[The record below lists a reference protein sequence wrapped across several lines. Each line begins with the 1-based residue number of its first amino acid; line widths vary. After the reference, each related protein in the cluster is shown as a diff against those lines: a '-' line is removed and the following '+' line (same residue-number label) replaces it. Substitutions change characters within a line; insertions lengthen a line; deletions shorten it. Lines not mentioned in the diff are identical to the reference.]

1 MPFRRS
7 ALCFG
12 LVAATAG
19 CILASRAAAES
30 PARLEIK
37 PGDRIVMIGNT
48 LAERMLYH
56 GHFETLLY
64 SRFPAYKLYVRNLGW
79 SADELTMRLRTA
91 SFQDHG
97 HELSDHKPTVVLAF
111 FGFNESFQG
120 ERGLAKFEKDLEA
133 FIVTMT
139 KATKETNVPAPRL
152 AVISPIA
159 NEDLSERNLSAG
171 KQNNAGI
178 KLYTEAMRKLSTKY
192 GVVFVDLFAPTEKLM
207 SDSAGKRLTFNG
219 IHLTESGD
227 ERVAAILDE
236 SLFGPRSKDTKTDL
250 KLLRAAVLE
259 KNRQFWFDY
268 RACNAYYI
276 YGGRKNPFGV
286 VNFPPEFAKLRKM
299 IAKREE
305 RIWAVA
311 QGQEVTAEIDDGDTG
326 ELPKTETNFTAKISL
341 RTPEEQIKSFKLPA
355 GYEINLFASEVEFPD
370 LAKPAQF
377 TFDARGRM
385 WLTTMPGYPHYTPGE
400 PVSDKVLIL
409 EDTDNDGRAD
419 KSTVFA
425 DGLYL
430 PTGLELGDKGCYVA
444 EQRHLLFV
452 RDTDGDDRADTKEIV
467 LHGFDSSDSHHSI
480 SAFTWGPGGELYFQE
495 GTFNQSQIETPNGSQ
510 RCSDAGVFRYDPKR
524 ERFDVYI
531 SYPFA
536 NPWGHVFDGWGQNF
550 VADASPGANY
560 FAAAFSGAVDYPR
573 KHPNMK
579 QFLEKQWRPTC
590 GCELVSSRNFPDE
603 VQGDYLLNNDI
614 GFQGTLQYRM
624 REEDSG
630 FAATPV
636 EPLLRSSDPSHRPV
650 DIKFGPDGALYIC
663 DWYNPLVG
671 HMQHSIRDPNRDRTR
686 GRIWRIRYKD
696 RPLVTPPSIVGE
708 PIPALLDLLKTYEDR
723 TRYTVRREL
732 RDRDTKEVLAAVDR
746 WIAGLDEKDEAYWH
760 GLLEALWVQQSHDSV
775 DRELLRKL
783 LRCPEPRARAA
794 ATRVLCYSHHRVDDP
809 LTLLQTQINDEH
821 PRVRL
826 EATRALSFFDGLA
839 AEKAIEIAVEGLL
852 HPQDEYLDYAMKE
865 TMATLEGRVKRL
877 AK

>member
-1 MPFRRS
+1 MTSRPLALRLVLS
-7 ALCFG
+7 AAIALCFFS
-12 LVAATAG
+12 AQ
-19 CILASRAAAES
+19 SRADS
-30 PARLEIK
+30 PQHLEIK
-37 PGDRIVMIGNT
+37 PNDRIVMLGNT

-64 SRFPAYKLYVRNLGW
+64 SRFPEHNLYVRNLGW
-79 SADELTMRLRTA
+79 SADELTLKLRTA
-91 SFQDHG
+91 SFHDHG
-97 HELSDHKPTVVLAF
+97 HELHDHKPTVVLAF

-120 ERGLAKFEKDLEA
+120 ERGLEKFAKELEA
-133 FIVTMT
+133 FIVTT
-139 KATKETNVPAPRL
+139 TGATKDTTTPHPRL

-159 NEDLSERNLSAG
+159 NEDLTERGLSAG
-171 KQNNAGI
+171 KQNNARI
-178 KLYTEAMRKLSTKY
+178 KTYTEVMRKLSAQY
-192 GVVFVDLFAPTEKLM
+192 GVVFVDLFAQTEKPM
-207 SDSAGKRLTFNG
+207 SDSAGKRFTFNG
-219 IHLTESGD
+219 IHLNESGD
-227 ERVAAILDE
+227 ERVAAMLDE
-236 SLFGPRSKDTKTDL
+236 SLFGARPSDSKADL
-250 KLLRAAVLE
+250 KKLRAEVLE

-268 RACNAYYI
+268 RACNAFYI

-299 IAKREE
+299 IANREE

-311 QGQEVTAEIDDGDTG
+311 QGKEVPATIDDTGTGD
-326 ELPKTETNFTAKISL
+326 LPKTETNFAGKLSL
-341 RTPEEQIKSFKLPA
+341 RTPEEQIKSFKLPE
-355 GYEINLFASEVEFPD
+355 GYEINLFASEVEFPE
-370 LAKPAQF
+370 LAKPVQF

-385 WLTTMPGYPHYTPGE
+385 WVTTMPGYPHYIPGGE
-400 PVSDKVLIL
+400 VNDKVLIL
-409 EDTDNDGRAD
+409 EDTNNDGRAD
-419 KSTVFA
+419 KQTVFA
-425 DGLYL
+425 EGLYL

-444 EQRHLLFV
+444 EQRHLLFL
-452 RDTDGDDRADTKEIV
+452 RDTNGDDRADTKEIV

-480 SAFTWGPGGELYFQE
+480 SAFTWGPGGDLYFEE
-495 GTFNQSQIETPNGSQ
+495 GTFNQSAVETPDGPQ

-524 ERFDVYI
+524 ERMDVYI

-536 NPWGHVFDGWGQNF
+536 NPWGHVFDRWGQNF

-573 KHPNMK
+573 KHPGMK

-663 DWYNPLVG
+663 DWYNPLIG
-671 HMQHSIRDPNRDRTR
+671 HMQHSIRDPNRDTTR
-686 GRIWRIRYKD
+686 GRIWRIRHKD
-696 RPLVTPPSIVGE
+696 RPLVTPPKIAGE

-732 RDRDTKEVLAAVDR
+732 RDRDMKEVLAEVQK
-746 WIAGLDEKDEAYWH
+746 WIAGLDEKDEAYSH
-760 GLLEALWVQQSHDSV
+760 HLLEALWVQQHHDSV
-775 DRELLRKL
+775 DPALLKKL
-783 LRCPEPRARAA
+783 LRSPEPRARAA
-794 ATRVLCYSHHRVDDP
+794 ATRVLCYSHHRVDDV
-809 LTLLQTQINDEH
+809 LGLLQAQINDEH

-826 EATRALSFFDGLA
+826 EATRALSFFDGPA
-839 AEKAIEIAVEGLL
+839 AEKAIEIAVEGLV
-852 HPQDEYLDYAMKE
+852 HPQDEYLDYTMKE
-865 TMATLEGRVKRL
+865 TMATLEGRVKKL

>member
-1 MPFRRS
+1 MSFRLP
-7 ALCFG
+7 ALRFG
-12 LVAATAG
+12 LVAATAL
-19 CILASRAAAES
+19 CILASRLAAES
-30 PARLEIK
+30 PERLKIE
-37 PGDRIVMIGNT
+37 PGDRVVMVGNT

-64 SRFPAYKLYVRNLGW
+64 SRFADCKLYVRNLGW

-133 FIVTMT
+133 FIVTTT
-139 KATKETNVPAPRL
+139 KATKDTTAPAPRL

-159 NEDLSERNLSAG
+159 NADLSERNLSAG
-171 KQNNAGI
+171 KQNNARI
-178 KLYTEAMRKLSTKY
+178 ELYTEAMRKLSAKY
-192 GVVFVDLFAPTEKLM
+192 GVVFVDLFAPTEELM
-207 SDSAGKRLTFNG
+207 SDSADKRLTFNG
-219 IHLTESGD
+219 IHLTEWGD

-236 SLFGPRSKDTKTDL
+236 ALFGPRPKESKTDL
-250 KLLRAAVLE
+250 KLLRSEVLE

-305 RIWAVA
+305 RIWSIA
-311 QGQEVTAEIDDGDTG
+311 QGQEVAAKIDDGDTG

-341 RTPEEQIKSFKLPA
+341 RTPQDQIESFKLPA
-355 GYEINLFASEVEFPD
+355 GYEINLFASEVEFPH
-370 LAKPAQF
+370 LAKPVQF

-385 WLTTMPGYPHYTPGE
+385 WVTTMPGYPHYTPGE
-400 PVSDKVLIL
+400 AVSDKVLIL
-409 EDTDNDGRAD
+409 EDTNGDGRAD
-419 KSTVFA
+419 KQTVFA
-425 DGLYL
+425 EGLYL

-444 EQRHLLFV
+444 EQRHLLFL

-480 SAFTWGPGGELYFQE
+480 SAFTWGPGGDLYFEE
-495 GTFNQSQIETPNGSQ
+495 GTFNQSQIETPDGPQ

-524 ERFDVYI
+524 ERFDVFI

-536 NPWGHVFDGWGQNF
+536 NPWGHVFDRWGQNF

-696 RPLVTPPSIVGE
+696 RPLVTPPKIAGE

-732 RDRDTKEVLAAVDR
+732 RDRETKEVLAAVDK
-746 WIAGLDEKDEAYWH
+746 WIAGLDEKDEGYWH
-760 GLLEALWVQQSHDSV
+760 CLLEALWVQQHHDSV
-775 DRELLRKL
+775 DRALLRKL
-783 LRCPEPRARAA
+783 LRAPEPRARAA

-809 LTLLQTQINDEH
+809 LTLLQAQVNDDH

-826 EATRALSFFDGLA
+826 EALRALSFFDGPA
-839 AEKAIEIAVEGLL
+839 AEKAIEIAVEGLV
-852 HPQDEYLDYAMKE
+852 HPQDEYLDYVMKE

-877 AK
+877 AQ